1 MKNIVYVI
9 VAETR
14 LSGNF
19 NVYPEV
25 RTDLQ
30 EAFDYAETYCSVLI
44 DKLVSEKG
52 YSPDSCRYTD
62 QGTIKWVSIGD
73 GDEYARLEIFRKEI
87 DLPGEQ
93 ADSCTGGISPT
104 RVQDP
109 CLRTKN
115 IQ

>member
-9 VAETR
+9 LAETR

-30 EAFDYAETYCSVLI
+30 EAFDYAEAYCSVLI

-52 YSPDSCRYTD
+52 YSRDSCRYTD
-62 QGTIKWVSIGD
+62 HGTIKWVSIGD

-87 DLPGEQ
+87 DLPGEA
-93 ADSCTGGISPT
+93 ADSCTGDISPT